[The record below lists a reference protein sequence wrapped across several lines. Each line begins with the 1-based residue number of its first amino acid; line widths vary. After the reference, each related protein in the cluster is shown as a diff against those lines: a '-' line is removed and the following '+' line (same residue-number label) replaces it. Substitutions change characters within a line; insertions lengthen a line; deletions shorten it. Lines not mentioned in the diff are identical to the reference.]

1 MNKYGYTLDRSFEWV
16 INPSM
21 KVSSY
26 VSCFENEDEIKVPK
40 YQIKKSKEYEVVE
53 PNESI
58 SMEAD
63 YQDIMSLEIDEGAS
77 EISLQ
82 KIDTRQNILSSL
94 TPESANLSPG
104 DQ

>member
-1 MNKYGYTLDRSFEWV
+1 LDRSFEWASD
-16 INPSM
+16 PSM
-21 KVSSY
+21 KLSSY
-26 VSCFENEDEIKVPK
+26 ASCFENEDEIKLPK
-40 YQIKKSKEYEVVE
+40 YQIKKSKEYEVAE

-58 SMEAD
+58 SMEAE

-94 TPESANLSPG
+94 TPDSANLSPG
-104 DQ
+104 DQSSPK